1 MKRIVELIERL
12 EHVADERAREDA
24 RALVTEVLAF
34 HREGI
39 VRLTDVMKKQDPALL
54 EDAARDPLVASLF
67 ELHDI
72 DLGKKAPLAQLL
84 PVDSLVRKR
93 ASTQT
98 HDDADCDLCGEA
110 AGPSH
115 PHLVDI
121 ETRAIACACRACAIT
136 GAGTKWRRIPE
147 GATRIASL
155 AESDDWW
162 NELGLPIGLAFFVVR
177 GEDRPISA
185 LYPGAAGATEAEVP
199 REVWTKIA
207 AAHPEVARLEPHIQA
222 LLVDRTEGAREHWIV
237 GVDRCFALT
246 ARLREKWSGL
256 MGGDDVRVE
265 RKRFFSSELRA

>member
-1 MKRIVELIERL
+1 MKRIVELIDQL
-12 EHVADERAREDA
+12 EHVADPKAREDA

-34 HREGI
+34 HREGL
-39 VRLTDVMKKQDPALL
+39 VRLTDVMKKEGATLL

-72 DLGKKAPLAQLL
+72 DCLPKAPLAQLL

-93 ASTQT
+93 ASKLT

-110 AGPSH
+110 AGPAH
-115 PHLVDI
+115 PHLVDL

-147 GATRIASL
+147 ESTRVESL
-155 AESDDWW
+155 AASDEWW
-162 NELGLPIGLAFFVVR
+162 SALGLPIGLAFFIVR
-177 GEDRPISA
+177 DEGRPISA

-199 REVWTKIA
+199 RDVWSKIVE
-207 AAHPEVARLEPHIQA
+207 AHPALAKIEPHVQA
-222 LLVDRTEGAREHWIV
+222 LLVDRIDGAREHWIV

-246 ARLREKWSGL
+246 ARLREKWSGM
-256 MGGDDVRVE
+256 MGGDDVRQE
-265 RKRFFSSELRA
+265 RKRFFLQELRA